1 MQILM
6 DVDYIV
12 IGAGSAG
19 CVVAS
24 RLSEDGSRV
33 TLLEAGPP
41 DRDIWIHIPAGVLRV
56 LNNSKINW
64 NFLSEGEPGTAGR
77 QLQWPRGKTLGGTS
91 SINGMLYVR
100 GNRADY
106 DNWAQMGCRGWSY
119 EEVLPFFKKSED
131 YRGEG
136 DPEFRSKGGPLVV
149 EDYRTIL
156 ELTHRF
162 VEAAQEAGFAFT
174 PDYNGRQQEG
184 VAYSQM
190 TRRGRWRGSTAQT
203 FLREAKGRG
212 NLKVE
217 TNAIATRLL
226 FEGRRC
232 IGVAF
237 RQNGVDR
244 EVRAAREV
252 ILSGGTVNS
261 PHVLQ
266 ISGIGPAEHLR
277 SIGVSVLHD
286 LPGVGA
292 NLNDHYVVRVS
303 HRVRNAVTINQLAR
317 GARLMREAVKFATR
331 GNGALTFG
339 VTSAMVFCRSREGLA
354 SPDLQLLFTPASYA
368 QGVFRELEREP
379 GMTVAVCPVRPE
391 SRGTIM
397 AQSPDP
403 LKYPAIRPNYLSA
416 PSDLRVLI
424 AGIGHTRRIFAQ
436 PAMAP
441 YSVEETMPGPGVTT
455 DDEFGEFARNA
466 GTNVFHPVGTCKMG
480 TDAMAVVDPRLRV
493 HGVEGLRVIDASVM
507 PAVTTGNT
515 NAPTI
520 MIGEKGAAMIRE
532 DARTALTAAAA

>member
-1 MQILM
+1 MARRSYCSKPGHPIATS
-6 DVDYIV
+6 V
-12 IGAGSAG
+12 IH
-19 CVVAS
+19 V
-24 RLSEDGSRV
+24 
-33 TLLEAGPP
+33 
-41 DRDIWIHIPAGVLRV
+41 PAGVLKV
-56 LNNSKINW
+56 LNNTKINW
-64 NFLSEGEPGTAGR
+64 NFMSEGEPGTAGR

-100 GNRADY
+100 GNPADY
-106 DNWAQMGCRGWSY
+106 DNWAQMGCRGWTY
-119 EEVLPFFKKSED
+119 DEVLPFFRKSET
-131 YRGEG
+131 YRGKG
-136 DPEFRSKGGPLVV
+136 DPEFRSQGGPLIV

-156 ELTHRF
+156 GLTHHF
-162 VEAAQEAGFAFT
+162 VEAAQQAGHPLT

-190 TRRGRWRGSTAQT
+190 TRRGKWRGSTAQT
-203 FLREAKGRG
+203 FLREARGRS

-217 TNAIATRLL
+217 TNAIVTRLL
-226 FEGRRC
+226 FDGKRC
-232 IGVAF
+232 TGVAY
-237 RQNGVDR
+237 RQGGVDR
-244 EVRAAREV
+244 QLLVSREV
-252 ILSGGTVNS
+252 ILCGGAVNS

-266 ISGIGPAEHLR
+266 ISGIGPATHLQA
-277 SIGVSVLHD
+277 IGVPVVHD

-303 HRVRNAVTINQLAR
+303 HRVRNEVTINQLAR
-317 GARLMREAVKFATR
+317 GARLMREVVKFATV

-368 QGVFRELEREP
+368 QGVFRQLEREP
-379 GMTVAVCPVRPE
+379 GMSVAVCPVRPE

-403 LKYPAIRPNYLSA
+403 LAYPAIRPNYLSA

-424 AGIGHTRRIFAQ
+424 SGIQQTRKIFSQ

-441 YSVEETMPGPGVTT
+441 YSVAETVPGAGIAT
-455 DDEFGEFARNA
+455 DEQFADYARKN
-466 GTNVFHPVGTCKMG
+466 GNNVYHPVGTCKMG
-480 TDAMAVVDPRLRV
+480 TDPMAVVDPRLRV
-493 HGVEGLRVIDASVM
+493 IGLEGLRVIDASIM

-520 MIGEKGAAMIRE
+520 MIGEKGAAMIKQ
-532 DARTALTAAAA
+532 DARARVAAAA